1 MRFIIING
9 IACSDNIL
17 TNSMIINVHERND
30 LLSTRRANHMPV
42 IITSFHEQWNVHPM
56 INQSFASLMSPA
68 NHASIHFLIEHIAH
82 HILTV
87 CPWNLKA
94 RNPCSQCDQSN
105 LVHEHMS
112 QVHSIAH
119 HSRSSHA
126 MNRQTITQK
135 TPNSSGS
142 IRPCQS
148 PCHST

>member
-1 MRFIIING
+1 
-9 IACSDNIL
+9 
-17 TNSMIINVHERND
+17 
-30 LLSTRRANHMPV
+30 MP
-42 IITSFHEQWNVHPM
+42 P
-56 INQSFASLMSPA
+56 
-68 NHASIHFLIEHIAH
+68 IHFLIEHIAH

-126 MNRQTITQK
+126 MNRQTITPK
-135 TPNSSGS
+135 TAISPQEKGKARTYATKRAMYATSKMTAVAEATTPAMFPNHDLHDWDSDGS
-142 IRPCQS
+142 DAFATSFPDAS
-148 PCHST
+148 EYPSAV

>member
-1 MRFIIING
+1 
-9 IACSDNIL
+9 
-17 TNSMIINVHERND
+17 
-30 LLSTRRANHMPV
+30 MP
-42 IITSFHEQWNVHPM
+42 P
-56 INQSFASLMSPA
+56 
-68 NHASIHFLIEHIAH
+68 IHFLIEHIAH

-135 TPNSSGS
+135 TPQFIRQHSPLPFNIGFTYNRCFPSRSLCSHDYNTIDASISSTAYSSGYAANTMS
-142 IRPCQS
+142 SASNTGSQQS
-148 PCHST
+148 GHDPSCSL